1 MFTDTLPSM
10 EESSDEIIPE
20 DVSLPSQFLLPNL
33 DDSSDNEDTKVK
45 ELIVEAEINNTIPE
59 EEMPSV
65 NSEATSLVNTNE
77 FLEFMNIIDMGESEK
92 ANHSEFVETLDQSGI
107 LEESNPIEQT
117 SVDPKSESQFSS
129 FMSYHEGESS
139 SLMNPYTVEQELS
152 KSSEIE
158 CTVKNDS
165 GVNDQS
171 DISSHDDIIAY
182 EAKDSSS
189 PSIEISSSDTAA
201 SQIED
206 KAVSSESET
215 EPESAIQ
222 IEVVEPRRS
231 GRNRKQTKLFGNPL
245 LYKIAP
251 RFIPEI
257 LQQMSETLESL
268 QEKWYS
274 GILSFCTY
282 VFICYILC
290 GHIFSSEGEKSVFL

>member
-1 MFTDTLPSM
+1 M
-10 EESSDEIIPE
+10 EQFSDEIIPE
-20 DVSLPSQFLLPNL
+20 DVSLPSQFILPNL
-33 DDSSDNEDTKVK
+33 DEDTKVT
-45 ELIVEAEINNTIPE
+45 ELVTEAEINNTIPE

-65 NSEATSLVNTNE
+65 NSAATALVNTNE
-77 FLEFMNIIDMGESEK
+77 FLKFMDTIDMGESEK
-92 ANHSEFVETLDQSGI
+92 TNQSEFCENSDQSDV

-139 SLMNPYTVEQELS
+139 SLKDPSTVEQELS

-158 CTVKNDS
+158 CTVKNNS

-171 DISSHDDIIAY
+171 DISSHDHDMIAN
-182 EAKDSSS
+182 EVKESSS

-206 KAVSSESET
+206 KAVSSESKT

-222 IEVVEPRRS
+222 VKVVEPRRS
-231 GRNRKQTKLFGNPL
+231 GRNKKQTKLFGNPL
-245 LYKIAP
+245 LYKIAS
-251 RFIPEI
+251 RFIPKI

-268 QEKWYS
+268 QENYS
-274 GILSFCTY
+274 GTVKF
-282 VFICYILC
+282 
-290 GHIFSSEGEKSVFL
+290 